1 MVQPQPYVVSNE
13 IVAGVVVLEA
23 GGLLVVL
30 EVGTLVVGGLEVGTL
45 AAASSNLIY

>member
-30 EVGTLVVGGLEVGTL
+30 EVGTL